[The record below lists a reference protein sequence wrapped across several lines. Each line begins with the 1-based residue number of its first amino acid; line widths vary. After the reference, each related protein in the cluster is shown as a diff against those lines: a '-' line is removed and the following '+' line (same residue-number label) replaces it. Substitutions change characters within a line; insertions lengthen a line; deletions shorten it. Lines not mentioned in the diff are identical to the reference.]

1 MNKSDLIKEDL
12 HIAVRNLNNRVKEL
26 NAAIEQGNSIEA
38 HAIAKSVIRRSN
50 TVANEI
56 EYQAIFNNKDYYKWA
71 KEVA

>member
-26 NAAIEQGNSIEA
+26 NAAIEQGNTIEA

-50 TVANEI
+50 TVASEI
-56 EYQAIFNNKDYYKWA
+56 EYQSLFNNEDYYKWA